1 MLAAPADP
9 TRKRFVGGTRFV
21 EPPRRL
27 QWGISTSHDPRTDP
41 DAPTRFLSRA
51 ERGSGV
57 RGSDR
62 SSVSPITNRRIDPAK
77 ASPAIESAETDPTR
91 WNFAPGFQAAGRRAR
106 RNSYGQTVSLD
117 RISIESTA
125 REARSAARADSD
137 ARIPNPRDRSQ
148 PEKTPRDAGDA
159 DALAEGTA
167 SVPRARRAK
176 ARGARTA
183 GCVLSRRHAMTI
195 SGTRLSASVRGLAR
209 AHLARRAGG
218 RALGTRAAIRRID
231 TPHGGGGEK
240 KGVTFKEP
248 LDIDRS
254 ACVTGI
260 MHVGVGG
267 FHRAHQ
273 LVRDA
278 SSPSARREL
287 PRARARRPRNPKER
301 WMIPPKRSEHRPTRR
316 IRQLSLD
323 AGGAA
328 ASEPRDEE
336 GASRPSAARNAER
349 GNRSARYA
357 RLERSVP
364 TAPAPLARVAAASR
378 GPSRVTHEVQGR
390 KRPSHPRFR
399 PVHEE
404 PAHVFFPA
412 SKLSPALAGSLPP
425 GRLTLFPEPPLP
437 RPRRRRTLLDQKKS
451 PT

>member
-209 AHLARRAGG
+209 GDPTHRHPARRRRREEGG
-218 RALGTRAAIRRID
+218 DVQGAARHRPIRVR
-231 TPHGGGGEK
+231 HG
-240 KGVTFKEP
+240 
-248 LDIDRS
+248 D
-254 ACVTGI
+254 
-260 MHVGVGG
+260 H
-267 FHRAHQ
+267 
-273 LVRDA
+273 
-278 SSPSARREL
+278 ARRRRRVPQGASAGARRVVPEREARASA
-287 PRARARRPRNPKER
+287 RARAPSPE
-301 WMIPPKRSEHRPTRR
+301 PKRA
-316 IRQLSLD
+316 LD
-323 AGGAA
+323 DSPEAKRA
-328 ASEPRDEE
+328 PPD
-336 GASRPSAARNAER
+336 ASRTS
-349 GNRSARYA
+349 
-357 RLERSVP
+357 
-364 TAPAPLARVAAASR
+364 
-378 GPSRVTHEVQGR
+378 
-390 KRPSHPRFR
+390 
-399 PVHEE
+399 
-404 PAHVFFPA
+404 
-412 SKLSPALAGSLPP
+412 
-425 GRLTLFPEPPLP
+425 
-437 RPRRRRTLLDQKKS
+437 
-451 PT
+451 